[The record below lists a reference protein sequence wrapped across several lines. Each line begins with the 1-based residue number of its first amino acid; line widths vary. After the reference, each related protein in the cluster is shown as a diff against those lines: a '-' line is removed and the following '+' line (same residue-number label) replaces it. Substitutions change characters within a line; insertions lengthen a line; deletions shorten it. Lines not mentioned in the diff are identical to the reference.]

1 MDNTTLPYL
10 IAYAVVGV
18 LSTLVPILSLNYPR
32 VAGLMQV
39 LAALG
44 VDLPR
49 FAEGLRKLASGD
61 RSGAAGD
68 AEKKS

>member
-10 IAYAVVGV
+10 IAYAVVAV

-49 FAEGLRKLASGD
+49 FAEGLRKLASGE
-61 RSGAAGD
+61 RSSD
-68 AEKKS
+68 ASEEKKS